1 MLVKGWIRKS
11 LFISWLVINASL
23 AIAEGSNQQAMERVI
38 YHAMARDGFT
48 QVELSYTWLGR
59 LQVVA
64 SNHSRQRELVI
75 DPDTGEVLRDFYT
88 LVGFHERNE
97 SPISRLRH
105 ALGLDLDGLNHA
117 YEGGAVSKD
126 EGREGLSESDE
137 ESEGED

>member
-64 SNHSRQRELVI
+64 SNHSRQR
-75 DPDTGEVLRDFYT
+75 DFYT